1 MLRSFL
7 RTDLIN
13 DYEQL
18 MEKICVHFRVV
29 TTKQV
34 VRSGKIWKK
43 NERIKLMFMR
53 YNIIYIFKLYIEKF
67 LCLKY
72 LE

>member
-7 RTDLIN
+7 RTDLTN

-34 VRSGKIWKK
+34 VRSSKLWKK
-43 NERIKLMFMR
+43 NEIITLMIIR
-53 YNIIYIFKLYIEKF
+53 YNIIYSFKLYIEKF